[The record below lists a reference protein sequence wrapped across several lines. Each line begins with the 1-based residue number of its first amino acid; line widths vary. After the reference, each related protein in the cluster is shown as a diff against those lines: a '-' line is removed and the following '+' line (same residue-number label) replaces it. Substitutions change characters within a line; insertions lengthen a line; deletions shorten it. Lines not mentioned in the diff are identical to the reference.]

1 MFRNA
6 IFRSE
11 LRTRTGAIKKAI
23 KMAVLCL
30 LIFGTSMSI
39 SSIVTV
45 VTNSSNARANELAQ
59 AQEVANAELKSS
71 APMKAIVGERQPTAE
86 SHKIANMPVEPLM
99 LLLFGTMLMS
109 IGAAIKLVMTRN
121 PR

>member
-6 IFRSE
+6 ILGNE
-11 LRTRTGAIKKAI
+11 LIARTSAIKKAI

-30 LIFGTSMSI
+30 LIFGTCMSI
-39 SSIVTV
+39 SFIVTL
-45 VTNSSNARANELAQ
+45 VTDSSNARANDLAQ
-59 AQEVANAELKSS
+59 TQEVANAELKSS
-71 APMKAIVGERQPTAE
+71 APMKVMVGERQAVAE
-86 SHKIANMPVEPLM
+86 SNKIANMQVEPLM

>member
-1 MFRNA
+1 MLRNA
-6 IFRSE
+6 ILGNE
-11 LRTRTGAIKKAI
+11 LIARTSAIKKSI
-23 KMAVLCL
+23 KMSVLCL

-39 SSIVTV
+39 SFIVTV
-45 VTNSSNARANELAQ
+45 VTNSSNARANNLAQ
-59 AQEVANAELKSS
+59 TQEVANAELKSS
-71 APMKAIVGERQPTAE
+71 APMKVMVGERQAVTE
-86 SHKIANMPVEPLM
+86 SNKIANMQVEPLM

>member
-1 MFRNA
+1 MLRNA
-6 IFRSE
+6 ILGNE
-11 LRTRTGAIKKAI
+11 LIARTSAIKKAI

-39 SSIVTV
+39 SFIVTV
-45 VTNSSNARANELAQ
+45 VTNSSNARANNLAQ
-59 AQEVANAELKSS
+59 TQEVANAELKSS
-71 APMKAIVGERQPTAE
+71 APMKVMVGERQPVTE
-86 SHKIANMPVEPLM
+86 SNKIANMQVEPLM